1 MPHTLTKLQFDLL
14 AELLAPSGAQAVPD
28 AAVVRELEGLGYLDC
43 GRPTLAGRKLIDRKS
58 VV

>member
-28 AAVVRELEGLGYLDC
+28 AAVVRELEGLGYLD
-43 GRPTLAGRKLIDRKS
+43 RKS